1 MAMSARAAAILER
14 MEPNRN
20 YEAKELRALA
30 PGISPE
36 DLHDVMRELW
46 VQRQVERAGHSG
58 WRRERS
64 RSPVEQHARPTAHR
78 HVAAGAAARSNKIV
92 KPEDM
97 FDHSEFEDIFK

>member
-14 MEPNRN
+14 MEPNRS
-20 YEAKELRALA
+20 YEAKELCALS

-36 DLHDVMRELW
+36 DLQDVMRELW
-46 VQRQVERAGHSG
+46 LQRQVERTGYSG

-64 RSPVEQHARPTAHR
+64 RSPVEQHARPAH
-78 HVAAGAAARSNKIV
+78 GDAARSKPV

-97 FDHSEFEDIFK
+97 FDHSEFADIFK